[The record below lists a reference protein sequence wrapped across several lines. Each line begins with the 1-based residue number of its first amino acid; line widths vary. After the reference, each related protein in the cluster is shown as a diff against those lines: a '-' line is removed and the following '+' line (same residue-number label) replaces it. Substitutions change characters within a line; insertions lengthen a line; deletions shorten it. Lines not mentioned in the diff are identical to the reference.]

1 MVVVRV
7 SGAGRKHRSVGAEL
21 WVAAARREPRGG
33 PRCVDD
39 GHGWQQ
45 PLALAQAPFLMRNSN
60 AALIE

>member
-7 SGAGRKHRSVGAEL
+7 SGVGRKHRSVAAEL

-45 PLALAQAPFLMRNSN
+45 QPLAQAPFLVRNSN